1 MKYLG
6 LWLAFASLLL
16 AFEYGLKPHKV
27 AEGIY
32 CYFGKPEAMDRNN
45 NGNMVN
51 TCFVDMGKEWL
62 VIDSGP
68 TYLYAKEASEQISRI
83 KALPIK
89 YVINTHVHDDHWLG
103 NGYYKQHGATI
114 LGSDS
119 FDDININQ
127 ATRMQN
133 RISEEAYLS
142 TVPILPQSSITED
155 QTILIADKTVVLKQV
170 EEKAHTKGDV
180 YVYLPS
186 YKAVFAGDLIFND
199 RLPSLRDGD
208 INGWISALEKI
219 KTMDIEVLVGG
230 HGYRTDKESLNLTLN
245 YLKELKSGIRE
256 VIDNGGDIS
265 DAVRKL
271 EMKTYAKEGMYDDL
285 HKANINA
292 AFQMLEWSDE

>member
-1 MKYLG
+1 MKHLG
-6 LWLAFASLLL
+6 LWLASASLLL

-51 TCFVDMGKEWL
+51 ACFVDMGKEWL

-83 KALPIK
+83 KPLPIT
-89 YVINTHVHDDHWLG
+89 YVVNTHVHDDHWLG
-103 NGYYKQHGATI
+103 NGYFIEHGATI
-114 LGSDS
+114 LGSES
-119 FDDININQ
+119 FDDINVHQ
-127 ATRMQN
+127 KTRMQN
-133 RISEEAYLS
+133 RISEEAYHA
-142 TVPILPQSSITED
+142 TIPVLPQGTVK
-155 QTILIADKTVVLKQV
+155 ADKTIIISDKTVILKHV
-170 EEKAHTKGDV
+170 EEKAHTAGDL
-180 YVYLPS
+180 YIHLPS
-186 YKAVFAGDLIFND
+186 HKAVFAGDLVFND

-230 HGYRTDKESLNLTLN
+230 HGYRTDRDSLDLTLN
-245 YLKELKSGIRE
+245 YLKELKIGIRE
-256 VIDNGGDIS
+256 VLDNGGDIT

-271 EMKTYAKEGMYDDL
+271 EMPDYSKEGMYDDL

>member
-6 LWLAFASLLL
+6 LWLALASLLL
-16 AFEYGLKPHKV
+16 AFEYELKPQKV
-27 AEGIY
+27 AEEIY

-51 TCFVDMGKEWL
+51 SCFVDMGKEWL

-89 YVINTHVHDDHWLG
+89 HVINTHVHDDHWLG
-103 NGYYKQHGATI
+103 NGYYKEHGATI
-114 LGSDS
+114 LGSES
-119 FDDININQ
+119 FDDINVNQ

-133 RISEEAYLS
+133 RISEEAYHK
-142 TVPILPQSSITED
+142 TFPVLPEGSIKAD
-155 QTILIADKTVVLKQV
+155 QTIMIADKTVVLKQV
-170 EEKAHTKGDV
+170 EEKAHTQGDV

-245 YLKELKSGIRE
+245 YLKELKTGIRRI
-256 VIDNGGDIS
+256 IDKGGDIS
-265 DAVRKL
+265 TAISEL
-271 EMKTYAKEGMYDDL
+271 SMPTYAKEGMYDDL
-285 HKANINA
+285 HKANINI